1 MGDIS
6 SSKQPIDMRV
16 TGICGYVQAH
26 GNTNKCIAMRR
37 REKRKASGGKIKE
50 EG

>member
-1 MGDIS
+1 
-6 SSKQPIDMRV
+6 MRF

-26 GNTNKCIAMRR
+26 GNTNKCLAMRR
-37 REKRKASGGKIKE
+37 REKRKASGDKIKE